1 MVSSHHYG
9 LNGILADEMIVQ
21 TISFLGAYLKHY
33 RDISG
38 PHLIVAPKSALQ
50 NWKQEFE
57 LWTPDYNVVVLTGT
71 KEKRAE
77 LIANRL

>member
-1 MVSSHHYG
+1 MT
-9 LNGILADEMIVQ
+9 IQ

-77 LIANRL
+77 LIVNRL